1 MNLLTE
7 VKIEKNPNYGL
18 VVSSRVIANELG
30 KRHADVLE
38 SLDKILENGDFR
50 SLCIPS
56 TYKVDGQHR
65 EYKEYLLTK
74 DGFTLYMFNIQG
86 YNDFKMAYINKFNE
100 MEKALLK
107 PALPQTYKEALL
119 ELVAKIE
126 ENEKLQI
133 ENKELKPKGDFYDAV
148 AGSDSL
154 IDMNQVAKTLN
165 VKGLGR
171 NKLFE
176 FLRNQKILMSN
187 NQPYQQYVDR
197 GFFKLIEVRWTN
209 PKTGDTNIT
218 MKTMVFQTGLD
229 YIRKE
234 VVKHYKP

>member
-1 MNLLTE
+1 MNLVE
-7 VKIEKNPNYGL
+7 VKIEQNQDYGL
-18 VVSSRVIANELG
+18 VVSSRVVANELG
-30 KRHADVLE
+30 KRHDNVLRDLDSIVLE
-38 SLDKILENGDFR
+38 NSNLS

-65 EYKEYLLTK
+65 EYREYLLTK

-86 YNDFKMAYINKFNE
+86 YNDFKIAYINKFNE

-126 ENEKLQI
+126 ENEKLQL

-148 AGSDSL
+148 VSSDSL
-154 IDMNQVAKTLN
+154 IDMNQVAKALK

-176 FLRNQKILMSN
+176 FLRNQKILMNN
-187 NQPYQQYVDR
+187 NQPYQQYVDKDY
-197 GFFKLIEVRWTN
+197 FKLVEVKWVN
-209 PKTGDTNIT
+209 PKTGETYVS
-218 MKTMVFQTGLD
+218 MKTMIYQTGLD

>member
-1 MNLLTE
+1 MNLVD
-7 VKIEKNPNYGL
+7 VKIEQNQEYGL

-30 KRHADVLE
+30 KEHKNVLRD
-38 SLDKILENGDFR
+38 LDKVLSTGSDLSRLI
-50 SLCIPS
+50 IPS
-56 TYKVDGQHR
+56 EYVDSKGESR
-65 EYKEYLLTK
+65 REYLLTK

-100 MEKALLK
+100 MEKALSK
-107 PALPQTYKEALL
+107 PSLPSTYKEALI
-119 ELVAKIE
+119 ELLAQVE
-126 ENEKLQI
+126 ENERLQL
-133 ENKELKPKGDFYDAV
+133 ENKELKPKGEFYDAV
-148 AGSDSL
+148 AGSDSV
-154 IDMNQVAKTLN
+154 IDMNQVAKTLK

-171 NKLFE
+171 NKLFD
-176 FLRNQKILMSN
+176 FLRQRGILMKD
-187 NQPYQQYVDR
+187 NQPYQQYVDK

-209 PKTGDTNIT
+209 PKTGDTNII